1 MGAAQRQHGAQ
12 SAQGPPPADRAIQR
26 LSGRGARAD
35 DPRTALNRPLLE
47 ALEQQPGT
55 LLVAGEA
62 LSHCVAASV
71 QDLINRWD
79 VQRLQR
85 TVLLTDC
92 MSPVPGFEAIGRQLE
107 AARACGV
114 RTRRLPS

>member
-1 MGAAQRQHGAQ
+1 
-12 SAQGPPPADRAIQR
+12 
-26 LSGRGARAD
+26 
-35 DPRTALNRPLLE
+35 LLE
-47 ALEQQPGT
+47 ALERTNGT

-71 QDLINRWD
+71 QDLIGQWD
-79 VQRLQR
+79 AERLQR

-92 MSPVPGFEAIGRQLE
+92 MSPVPGFEAMGVQFLE

-114 RTRRLPS
+114 RTQAIAALQGA